1 MKGRQSAEKR
11 RKELLRVERQRD
23 KADRR
28 KQPKEGG
35 FLEGDPDAPEALST
49 GAETPPDSLE
59 PSSSGAEP
67 PQASPLTI

>member
-35 FLEGDPDAPEALST
+35 FLEGDPDAPEPLSTGVQAPPLPDSLEPLST
-49 GAETPPDSLE
+49 GAEPPR
-59 PSSSGAEP
+59 P
-67 PQASPLTI
+67 

>member
-35 FLEGDPDAPEALST
+35 FLEGDPDAPAPLSTAEQTPPGPEAL
-49 GAETPPDSLE
+49 E
-59 PSSSGAEP
+59 PMAAAAEP
-67 PQASPLTI
+67 GE